1 MLVNCSG
8 KKHLLVPGLQSSWKV
23 DTPIFGAVSP
33 NESFSNEPLCR
44 RLASSEISTDNGLTW
59 KGLKRTWA
67 VLTALLWLPAWAI
80 WSRRD
85 EVWFKNRQE
94 LPSRLFAPLNDLWG
108 EYKSHFPSPSRIFL
122 PTNYRRTKLDLRTT
136 RSTFC
141 SRGNSTQSLK
151 GWRNMPGATLG
162 SITAF
167 ILSCCHQKN
176 LIWYYRTATLVI
188 VLVLN
193 LSFCYRDAQD
203 ESLNGCAL
211 RQAAPRITLS
221 KLTAIQTVLKKQRNY
236 CANLWSCQGNISPSK
251 SAKLRPTMAI
261 YNLVL
266 QEEPNLWWDA
276 QRQFEY
282 FLVGICCALFCHQ

>member
-1 MLVNCSG
+1 MCQLFWKNHSLFSG
-8 KKHLLVPGLQSSWKV
+8 LRSSWKV

-85 EVWFKNRQE
+85 KVWFKNRQE

-162 SITAF
+162 CITAF
-167 ILSCCHQKN
+167 ILSCCHKTNMYN
-176 LIWYYRTATLVI
+176 LIIQYSHISYCFGFECF
-188 VLVLN
+188 VLL
-193 LSFCYRDAQD
+193 Q
-203 ESLNGCAL
+203 GCS
-211 RQAAPRITLS
+211 RR
-221 KLTAIQTVLKKQRNY
+221 K
-236 CANLWSCQGNISPSK
+236 
-251 SAKLRPTMAI
+251 
-261 YNLVL
+261 
-266 QEEPNLWWDA
+266 
-276 QRQFEY
+276 FEWLCFETSY
-282 FLVGICCALFCHQ
+282 S

>member
-1 MLVNCSG
+1 MLVHCSESTPF
-8 KKHLLVPGLQSSWKV
+8 PGLRSGWKV

-67 VLTALLWLPAWAI
+67 VLTALLWLPAWGI

-85 EVWFKNRQE
+85 EVWFKIRQE

-151 GWRNMPGATLG
+151 GWRNMPRGHFGQQFTFHSFMLP
-162 SITAF
+162 SN
-167 ILSCCHQKN
+167 KYN
-176 LIWYYRTATLVI
+176 LILQDSHISYCFGFESF
-188 VLVLN
+188 VLL
-193 LSFCYRDAQD
+193 Q
-203 ESLNGCAL
+203 GCS
-211 RQAAPRITLS
+211 RR
-221 KLTAIQTVLKKQRNY
+221 K
-236 CANLWSCQGNISPSK
+236 
-251 SAKLRPTMAI
+251 
-261 YNLVL
+261 
-266 QEEPNLWWDA
+266 
-276 QRQFEY
+276 FEWLC
-282 FLVGICCALFCHQ
+282 FETSRS